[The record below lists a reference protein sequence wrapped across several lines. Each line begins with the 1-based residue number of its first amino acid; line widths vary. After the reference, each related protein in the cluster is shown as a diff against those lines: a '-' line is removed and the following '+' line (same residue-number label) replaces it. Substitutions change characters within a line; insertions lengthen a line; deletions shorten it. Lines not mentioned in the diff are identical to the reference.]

1 MKKLK
6 LLSLFSGIGAF
17 EKALTNIGQNY
28 EVVHYCEIDKFASY
42 AYSVLHHVKEELN
55 LGDVSKVDEHALRD
69 FDLLTYGFP
78 CQDISLAGKMK
89 GIIPGE
95 TRSGLLYEALRILEC
110 KKPKFAIAENVR
122 NLVSCRFKDD
132 FEAMLKELD
141 DLGYNSYWKV
151 LNARDYGSPQARE
164 RVFIVS
170 IRKDID
176 NGKFKFPEPIEGL
189 TNINSI
195 LDKSVDS
202 KYYCSNQYISD
213 FIKDTDR
220 KILGD
225 KIKTKSGLFRVGD
238 IKNPNSLDM
247 NNRVFSSQGAC
258 PTILTGSD
266 SAPKVIEY
274 KVRKLTPAEC
284 WRVTGFTE
292 EDYCTVKT
300 ELIKKFYRGVDRT
313 DTQMYKMAGNSIV
326 VQVLEA
332 ILTELLKI

>member
-17 EKALTNIGQNY
+17 EKALSNIGQDYNIIN
-28 EVVHYCEIDKFASY
+28 YCEIDKFASY
-42 AYSVLHHVKEELN
+42 AYSVLHNVSESLN
-55 LGDVSKVDEHALRD
+55 LGDVSKVDASSLDD

-89 GIIPGE
+89 GIIKGK
-95 TRSGLLYEALRILEC
+95 TRSGLLYEALKILES

-132 FEAMLKELD
+132 FESMLKELD
-141 DLGYNSYWKV
+141 ELGYNSYWKV
-151 LNARDYGSPQARE
+151 LNAKDYGSPQARE

-176 NGKFKFPEPIEGL
+176 NGKFKFPEPIEVS

-195 LDKSVDS
+195 LDKSVDN
-202 KYYCSNQYISD
+202 KYYCSNKYISD

-274 KVRKLTPAEC
+274 KVRKLTPCEC
-284 WRVTGFTE
+284 WKATGFTQ
-292 EDYCTVKT
+292 EDYSTVKT
-300 ELIKKFYRGVDRT
+300 ELMNKFYKGVDRT

-332 ILTELLKI
+332 LLKELLKI